1 MTRLGGICVS
11 ACGCVHVIH
20 THTSHTHIYIYRGRM
35 ELEQHYLIVGT
46 KLLHPGAH
54 RMCIQLCRSA
64 APN

>member
-1 MTRLGGICVS
+1 
-11 ACGCVHVIH
+11 
-20 THTSHTHIYIYRGRM
+20 M